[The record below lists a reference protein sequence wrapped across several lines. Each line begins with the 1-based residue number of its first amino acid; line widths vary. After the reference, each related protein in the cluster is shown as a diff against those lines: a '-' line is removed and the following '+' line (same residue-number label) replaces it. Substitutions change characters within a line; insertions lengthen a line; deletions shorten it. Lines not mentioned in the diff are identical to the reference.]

1 MIGVLE
7 GQVGALM
14 LLDLS
19 SAFDTVDHDIL
30 TSVLRRRFGVD
41 GPALDFLSD
50 FLSGRS
56 QVVRVGTSESDAV
69 TLHFGVPHQGSVI
82 GSKWFLEY
90 AEDVSLILSRLRY
103 HMFARLHARPRCL

>member
-1 MIGVLE
+1 MIGVLDH

-19 SAFDTVDHDIL
+19 AAVDTVDHDIL

-41 GPALDFLSD
+41 GLALDWLSD

-56 QVVRVGTSESDAV
+56 QVVRVGTSESDAA
-69 TLHFGVPHQGSVI
+69 TLHFCVPQGSVL
-82 GSKWFLEY
+82 GPKL
-90 AEDVSLILSRLRY
+90 
-103 HMFARLHARPRCL
+103 P